1 MTWVTLRAFRH
12 VQLHAAH
19 GYLFSLLIDR
29 RIYPRAD
36 VVTTAIADWAR
47 RLSDRGIETSVR
59 VSQRTGDPVFDAN
72 GREEFLDTISLLPV
86 GYVDVSSGFYNID
99 KRLIY
104 PSLAA
109 ITRQRW
115 QETFALA
122 NRHGRTQFILSGK
135 SAGAVEVDLSDNVH
149 IGICRDL
156 IANPDYLRDKENGCI
171 NAMKCHY
178 YSRGEAHLTCER
190 WDTEK
195 HKPL

>member
-1 MTWVTLRAFRH
+1 M
-12 VQLHAAH
+12 
-19 GYLFSLLIDR
+19 
-29 RIYPRAD
+29 
-36 VVTTAIADWAR
+36 VTTAIADWAR